1 MKEKYIYSC
10 KNPECGT
17 IHTVEIQSNE
27 TEGTYEDLELYCPL
41 CGAYNSLKR
50 NVPQFMYNVLD
61 ILASKGYHVLNVF
74 PKILGLQI
82 LELNEDII
90 SQLDNNVLD
99 TLFANEFII
108 DLEDN
113 DMRLIK
119 NGRMQD
125 SSGFNEYNADE
136 KSQYIVNAITALE
149 NFVIELPAVDE
160 SVIRSNTVIKL

>member
-27 TEGTYEDLELYCPL
+27 SEGVYDELELYCPL

-50 NVPQFMYNVLD
+50 NVPQFMYNTLD

-82 LELNEDII
+82 LELDETII
-90 SQLDNNVLD
+90 SQLPDDVLD
-99 TLFANEFII
+99 EFFNKEFII
-108 DLEDN
+108 DIESEE
-113 DMRLIK
+113 MRLIK

-125 SSGFNEYNADE
+125 SNVFNNYTSEQNAA
-136 KSQYIVNAITALE
+136 YIIEAVTALE
-149 NFVIELPAVDE
+149 KFVKQLPVISE
-160 SVIRSNTVIKL
+160 SIMRSNIVIKL